1 MKNIQSMYQKQ
12 FCIEK
17 YADLLLIGKEG
28 KRHVFIKDLNTFMYD
43 QRLHRA
49 KKTFLLS
56 LLTSFSNGKNNKM
69 SY

>member
-1 MKNIQSMYQKQ
+1 MKIMKNIQSMYQKQ

-49 KKTFLLS
+49 KKNIFAVIAYKL
-56 LLTSFSNGKNNKM
+56 FKWKK
-69 SY
+69 